1 MTLGAVRDP
10 RPIPHRNSQSPRG
23 RRELVDVR
31 HPLHPGL
38 RVDRAIVCTSGVH
51 VVTTLPAA
59 DDGGPDAVLAGV
71 GHVAADV
78 VRSLLPARYRD
89 RVRPVL
95 CVTVREPVAD
105 LVDGVLVTTAETL
118 EHIVRSSPVVLSTSE
133 AHEVALRLEAG
144 LVAAPGTA
152 SRSDARRTRRTRRIH
167 LLAAAAAGTAAVAVL
182 LDRAALTLPW

>member
-10 RPIPHRNSQSPRG
+10 RPAPHRNSQGPRG
-23 RRELVDVR
+23 RWELVDVR
-31 HPLHPGL
+31 HPLHPDL
-38 RVDRAIVCTSGVH
+38 RVDRVIVCTSGVH
-51 VVTTLPAA
+51 VVTTLPTA
-59 DDGGPDAVLAGV
+59 DDGGPDAALVGV
-71 GHVAADV
+71 GHLAADV

-95 CVTVREPVAD
+95 CVTVSEPVAD

-133 AHEVALRLEAG
+133 AHEVARRLEAG
-144 LVAAPGTA
+144 LSAPPGAA
-152 SRSDARRTRRTRRIH
+152 SRSDARRTRRPH